1 MLCFGYDRPTLEGIK
16 LNEGARWA
24 FINALDDELLKC
36 GATMSEW
43 CAFIVRDC
51 DYAFVGGANL
61 ATVITATAAIE
72 TYLRAEYAGGNR
84 IRLVD
89 LIDLAPIQQEL
100 RDDIHKLR
108 KYRNTWVHVA
118 APEDD
123 EEVLQNPEAY
133 EEQLEEWAKL
143 AQRTLRRTIHENQ
156 WV

>member
-1 MLCFGYDRPTLEGIK
+1 M
-16 LNEGARWA
+16 NEDARWA
-24 FINALDDELLKC
+24 FINALDDELLKG

-51 DYAFVGGANL
+51 DYTFVGGANL

-118 APEDD
+118 TPEDD

-133 EEQLEEWAKL
+133 EVQLEEWAKL
-143 AQRTLRRTIHENQ
+143 AQRTLRRTIYENQ